1 MDMIFKPMDESHID
15 RLLKIEEK
23 CFLGDSWT
31 RLMFESEVKNKIS
44 SFIVALSNDEEAI
57 LGYCCVWFIADFAEI
72 TNIAVSPEFWRQGI
86 GKTIL
91 YYIIE
96 KSKKN
101 KCKYINL
108 EVKSTN
114 IAAISLY
121 EKMGFVSVGQIKK
134 YYKDNSDAILMTK
147 DL

>member
-101 KCKYINL
+101 KCK
-108 EVKSTN
+108 
-114 IAAISLY
+114 
-121 EKMGFVSVGQIKK
+121 
-134 YYKDNSDAILMTK
+134 
-147 DL
+147 

>member
-15 RLLKIEEK
+15 RLLKIEEE
-23 CFLGDSWT
+23 CFPGDSWT

-57 LGYCCVWFIADFAEI
+57 LGYCCVWFIADFDEI
-72 TNIAVSPEFWRQGI
+72 TNIAVSPKFWRQGI

-121 EKMGFVSVGQIKK
+121 EKMGFVSVGQRKK

>member
-72 TNIAVSPEFWRQGI
+72 TNIAVSPGVLETGNH

-96 KSKKN
+96 KSKK
-101 KCKYINL
+101 INA
-108 EVKSTN
+108 S
-114 IAAISLY
+114 I
-121 EKMGFVSVGQIKK
+121 
-134 YYKDNSDAILMTK
+134 
-147 DL
+147 

>member
-15 RLLKIEEK
+15 RLLKIGGKMFPGRFMDKINVWKWSKEQNFFIYC
-23 CFLGDSWT
+23 CFVNRRRSYS
-31 RLMFESEVKNKIS
+31 R
-44 SFIVALSNDEEAI
+44 
-57 LGYCCVWFIADFAEI
+57 YCCVWFIADFAEI

-121 EKMGFVSVGQIKK
+121 EKMGFVSVGQRKK

>member
-44 SFIVALSNDEEAI
+44 SLIVALSNDEEAI

-96 KSKKN
+96 KSKILQLYRYMKKWDLYQLVKEKN
-101 KCKYINL
+101 IIKIIL
-108 EVKSTN
+108 T
-114 IAAISLY
+114 LY
-121 EKMGFVSVGQIKK
+121 
-134 YYKDNSDAILMTK
+134 
-147 DL
+147 